1 MLRCLKVELGRM
13 LRFTYKKGDG
23 VSAKSPPD
31 EATRREHRPE
41 MSSLLMLETV
51 KAALVNQQLFVSHKV
66 IAHQGPRT

>member
-1 MLRCLKVELGRM
+1 MPRCLKVELRRM
-13 LRFTYKKGDG
+13 LRFAHRKRDG